1 MFLQMFQSVQ
11 MLQAQP
17 IAACSLQSCPGSCPW
32 LQAGRY
38 RATGREAGAVGLTV
52 PAILARK
59 CLLGTVFLESV
70 CLAPGLASGRVIG
83 LANGIMRTILFLLIV
98 IVKYI
103 KFATASYLG
112 IIPED
117 VVCDLQG

>member
-32 LQAGRY
+32 LQAGR
-38 RATGREAGAVGLTV
+38 EAGAVGLTV

-70 CLAPGLASGRVIG
+70 CLATGLASGRVIG
-83 LANGIMRTILFLLIV
+83 LSNGIMRTILFLLIV

-103 KFATASYLG
+103 KFATASSMG

-117 VVCDLQG
+117 VVCDL